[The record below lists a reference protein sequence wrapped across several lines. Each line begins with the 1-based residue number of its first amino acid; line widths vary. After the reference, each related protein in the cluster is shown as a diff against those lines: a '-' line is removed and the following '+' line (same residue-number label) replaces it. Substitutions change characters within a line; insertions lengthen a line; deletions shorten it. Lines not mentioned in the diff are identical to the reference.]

1 MYEYRALQLIFKFF
15 FQAFNTKFRMSYI
28 SYLAHAIVFW
38 NNYPSLL
45 IYMFCLDWWDK
56 GWSNYQKSWMFVFES
71 FINAFFFSRNFFT
84 RLSVFKKC
92 FLEAVIQR
100 CSVKKDVLKN
110 YTKFIGK
117 HLCQSLSFDKVADL
131 RPTSFQ
137 VNLPFS

>member
-1 MYEYRALQLIFKFF
+1 
-15 FQAFNTKFRMSYI
+15 
-28 SYLAHAIVFW
+28 
-38 NNYPSLL
+38 
-45 IYMFCLDWWDK
+45 
-56 GWSNYQKSWMFVFES
+56 MFVFES
-71 FINAFFFSRNFFT
+71 FLNAFFFSRNFFT

-92 FLEAVIQR
+92 FLEAVTQR

-117 HLCQSLSFDKVADL
+117 HLYQSLSFDKVADL